1 MHNNNIPQHVA
12 IIMDGN
18 GRWAKQYNLPRTAGH
33 REGVKRAREIIAA
46 AIKAKVR
53 VLTLFAFSTE
63 NWSRPKQ
70 EISVLMRYL
79 KGFLDRQGREL
90 LKNNVRLR
98 VVGRDDPLPES
109 IRLKIR
115 QLEDKSSSNDGLE
128 LVLALNYGG
137 RQEIIDAVKAAYSLI
152 SSAGMSVNELNEDR
166 FANFLYTAG
175 LPDPDLLIRTSGE
188 LRLSNFL
195 IWQLAYTELYFV
207 KKYWPDFKEKDFLL
221 ALKEYKKRQRR
232 FGNIS

>member
-1 MHNNNIPQHVA
+1 
-12 IIMDGN
+12 MDGN

>member
-18 GRWAKQYNLPRTAGH
+18 GRWAKESNLPRTAGH

-46 AIKAKVR
+46 AIKAKVK

-63 NWSRPKQ
+63 NWSRPKK
-70 EISVLMRYL
+70 EISFLMSYL
-79 KGFLDRQGREL
+79 RDFLDRQGKEL

-98 VVGRDDPLPES
+98 VIGRDDPLPES
-109 IRLKIR
+109 IRLKIK
-115 QLEDKSSSNDGLE
+115 QLEDKSSSNDGLD

-137 RQEIIDAVKAAYSLI
+137 RQEIIDALKAAYSSI
-152 SSAGMSVNELNEDR
+152 SSAGISVDELNEDK
-166 FANFLYTAG
+166 FSSFLYTAG

-207 KKYWPDFKEKDFLL
+207 KKYWPDFKESDFML

-232 FGNIS
+232 FGNVS